1 MLPNEG
7 LITYCIMFAVDIFH
21 RFSLTRFLQFLNK
34 EKIKFGTVEKVTASA
49 QGRWPFNKGHFKF
62 NCIYKI
68 KFYELCHMTA

>member
-49 QGRWPFNKGHFKF
+49 QGR
-62 NCIYKI
+62 
-68 KFYELCHMTA
+68 